1 MDRFA
6 QENRITWQ
14 MKAITYNY
22 NTNDF
27 AELWKKW
34 SGYSLVKNYQIFMA
48 DIFAIMDNYAPL
60 IIYSLFQCHLS
71 SYKVRDFQKLSIH
84 AKKTIDYSLEWTNL
98 TIKSTISVS
107 VNEFKRKIKKMESR
121 NCPNRLC
128 KEQRSSTWSA
138 ITYLFCKKKLQKRS
152 FFCRRH
158 VYHVENLVKIIK
170 YFLNVHYF
178 GVIMSALPYCA
189 FTIVWHYFQTGVYFG
204 FFQSFN
210 SSITCIYVQKPN

>member
-1 MDRFA
+1 MNL
-6 QENRITWQ
+6 Q
-14 MKAITYNY
+14 NY
-22 NTNDF
+22 
-27 AELWKKW
+27 EKKW

-152 FFCRRH
+152 FF
-158 VYHVENLVKIIK
+158 VEGM
-170 YFLNVHYF
+170 FT
-178 GVIMSALPYCA
+178 MSK
-189 FTIVWHYFQTGVYFG
+189 F
-204 FFQSFN
+204 
-210 SSITCIYVQKPN
+210 

>member
-84 AKKTIDYSLEWTNL
+84 AKKTIDYSLE
-98 TIKSTISVS
+98 TI
-107 VNEFKRKIKKMESR
+107 N
-121 NCPNRLC
+121 
-128 KEQRSSTWSA
+128 
-138 ITYLFCKKKLQKRS
+138 
-152 FFCRRH
+152 
-158 VYHVENLVKIIK
+158 
-170 YFLNVHYF
+170 
-178 GVIMSALPYCA
+178 
-189 FTIVWHYFQTGVYFG
+189 
-204 FFQSFN
+204 
-210 SSITCIYVQKPN
+210 